1 MTDDLKTP
9 RRHRSLWFFPRL
21 VLALLLLSFLI
32 VSTGVDVLIDTFKTV
47 SPMIGLLAGC
57 CLIVLFFIGGLNVG
71 LLLSTIHS
79 LPFSN
84 FLKVYSYSWA
94 ASLITPGQA
103 GDVSLIIFL
112 KRYGI
117 PLRSSGITYLIDKIL
132 TVGVFF
138 GIAWY
143 GSYKLIPELNRIWF
157 PMLILGVMSIILIY
171 AFIKFTPKRPQ
182 ILKKVRS
189 YIDEILSELDV
200 IRKKWYVWI
209 LNIFITV
216 MKWLVITICYFMA
229 FLSFNAHVKW
239 PEIAVIPILSTLVGY
254 IPISI
259 GGIGTVELTATHLF
273 SKVGVEQSIVL
284 SAYLLLR
291 TLQYVIAG
299 IMLSF
304 SWRSKVDRDMKL

>member
-1 MTDDLKTP
+1 MKSDIGKRWLA
-9 RRHRSLWFFPRL
+9 FFRIG
-21 VLALLLLSFLI
+21 VAILLLAFLFGTIGIKTVIETFKDIRIETSIIVGFCLVILFIIGALNVWLLLRTLHSIKFISFLNI
-32 VSTGVDVLIDTFKTV
+32 
-47 SPMIGLLAGC
+47 
-57 CLIVLFFIGGLNVG
+57 
-71 LLLSTIHS
+71 
-79 LPFSN
+79 
-84 FLKVYSYSWA
+84 YSYSWA

-103 GDVSLIIFL
+103 GDATLIVFL

-117 PLRSSGITYLIDKIL
+117 PLRSTGITYLIDKIL

-200 IRKKWYVWI
+200 IRKKWYVLI

-299 IMLSF
+299 IMISF
-304 SWRSKVDRDMKL
+304 SWRSKVDSDMKL